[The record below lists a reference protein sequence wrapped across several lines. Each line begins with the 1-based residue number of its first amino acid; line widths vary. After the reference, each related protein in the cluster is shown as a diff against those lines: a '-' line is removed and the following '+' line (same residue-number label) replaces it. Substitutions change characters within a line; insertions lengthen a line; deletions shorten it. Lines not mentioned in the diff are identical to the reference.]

1 MSCGQE
7 FCFSYI
13 GDHLHSSSDVS
24 DNDKC
29 DNWQATIY
37 FLLTQ
42 MSLFKYIVAVNNG
55 HESLLR
61 EIAPAARVV
70 HRL

>member
-1 MSCGQE
+1 M
-7 FCFSYI
+7 
-13 GDHLHSSSDVS
+13 DVVRIRS
-24 DNDKC
+24 LLANLLYC
-29 DNWQATIY
+29 QFFFTIY

-42 MSLFKYIVAVNNG
+42 ISLFKYIIAVNNG
-55 HESLLR
+55 HESVLR